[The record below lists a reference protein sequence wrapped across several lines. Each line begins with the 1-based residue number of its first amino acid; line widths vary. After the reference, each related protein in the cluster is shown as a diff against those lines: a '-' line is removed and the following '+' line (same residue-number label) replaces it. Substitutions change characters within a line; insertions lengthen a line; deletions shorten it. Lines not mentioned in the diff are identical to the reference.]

1 MKINKLRINSYGK
14 LKEKE
19 INLKD
24 GINLIYGQ
32 NEAGKSTLI
41 KFIINSFYG
50 ISKNK
55 KGKEISD
62 FEKYKPWSGE
72 EFSGKLEYE
81 LDNNEKYEIY
91 RDFNKK
97 NPKIFNENMEDI
109 SKQFNIDKNKGNEF
123 FYEQT
128 KIDEDLFLSTL
139 AINQREVKLEG
150 QAQNFLIQ
158 KIANLAQ
165 TGDDSISFKRVI
177 DRINRR
183 QLDEVGTERSR
194 EKPINVVDRNLQE
207 LCKEKENLEKFKN
220 FKYEFEEKE
229 SALNNEIF
237 NLENEKNFL
246 SEIKLQKENEKIEN
260 EKIKLKENLQKE
272 NLEKMNLL
280 NKKIDELKIN
290 NKNIL
295 NKYLENNSVVGY
307 ATLVLAIIIIS
318 GIVIWYPRNKKV
330 LRNRL
335 KVKTK
340 AGWFRFFYDL
350 HVSGGFYAALLLLIL
365 ALTGLTWSFG
375 WYRNAFYSVFG
386 ISANPPQAHHAP
398 ASSGAKKPA
407 KKKTDYTQWA
417 EVLSA
422 LKSHYPDF
430 NSITIQDGSAT
441 VSTARYGNTR
451 GSDRYSFDPATG
463 EITEV
468 QLYKDLPK
476 SGKIRGWIYSV
487 HVGSW
492 GGMTTRI
499 LTCLVSLLGT
509 IFAITGY
516 YFWIKKQ
523 FRKLR

>member
-1 MKINKLRINSYGK
+1 MRKFFAKVHLWLSIPFGIIIAIVCLTGAILVFETEILELGYPSRYFVKEVKGEPLSPATLIESARQQLPDSVRINGIRVSSDPRRTYQLVLPGK
-14 LKEKE
+14 KAAGFIDPYTGEVTGMDDGQGFFLKMMRLHRWLLDEYKRE
-19 INLKD
+19 
-24 GINLIYGQ
+24 GSFSW
-32 NEAGKSTLI
+32 GKSI
-41 KFIINSFYG
+41 
-50 ISKNK
+50 
-55 KGKEISD
+55 
-62 FEKYKPWSGE
+62 
-72 EFSGKLEYE
+72 
-81 LDNNEKYEIY
+81 
-91 RDFNKK
+91 
-97 NPKIFNENMEDI
+97 
-109 SKQFNIDKNKGNEF
+109 
-123 FYEQT
+123 
-128 KIDEDLFLSTL
+128 
-139 AINQREVKLEG
+139 
-150 QAQNFLIQ
+150 
-158 KIANLAQ
+158 
-165 TGDDSISFKRVI
+165 
-177 DRINRR
+177 
-183 QLDEVGTERSR
+183 
-194 EKPINVVDRNLQE
+194 
-207 LCKEKENLEKFKN
+207 
-220 FKYEFEEKE
+220 
-229 SALNNEIF
+229 
-237 NLENEKNFL
+237 
-246 SEIKLQKENEKIEN
+246 
-260 EKIKLKENLQKE
+260 
-272 NLEKMNLL
+272 
-280 NKKIDELKIN
+280 
-290 NKNIL
+290 
-295 NKYLENNSVVGY
+295 VGY